1 MNDEN
6 VVAPEPQDYEAVVE
20 PVAVESI
27 VVESEPAP
35 SAPEPSPFV
44 YVPEPEPEVFTTP
57 EVQEEPEVVVMP
69 VPAAA
74 ESKAKSKKVA
84 DAAPDTFADD
94 DIVFLSSLKFQAVSR
109 NSRSVYLVQERL
121 YQLGFDG
128 GYEDQPG
135 WLSDGTRRALA
146 EFCPCDESSVRV
158 DDEELIK
165 RLFAGTSVKVVVQ

>member
-1 MNDEN
+1 MNDED
-6 VVAPEPQDYEAVVE
+6 VLVPEPTEPYADYQAVVE

-35 SAPEPSPFV
+35 PAPQPSPFV
-44 YVPEPEPEVFTTP
+44 YVPEPEPEIFTTP
-57 EVQEEPEVVVMP
+57 EVVEEPQVIVTP
-69 VPAAA
+69 V
-74 ESKAKSKKVA
+74 ETKAKSKKSAVA
-84 DAAPDTFADD
+84 VPDTFADD
-94 DIVFLSSLKFQAVSR
+94 DVVFLSSLKFKAISR

-146 EFCPCDESSVRV
+146 EFCPCDENSVRV
-158 DDEELIK
+158 DDAELIK
-165 RLFAGTSVKVVVQ
+165 RLFAGTSVKVLD